1 MSNRTAKSELA
12 LVGVLVLM
20 ASACALVG
28 GLGVVNYLSG
38 NSLRAVASLG
48 MPAFLAYWA
57 WQVRDNI
64 HGEPLIKLFSVAWVA
79 GLPIGAASFAVR
91 QFFA

>member
-1 MSNRTAKSELA
+1 MSTNTAKSELA

-20 ASACALVG
+20 AAACALVA

-38 NSLRAVASLG
+38 NTLRAVASLG

-57 WQVRDNI
+57 WSVRDNF
-64 HGEPLIKLFSVAWVA
+64 HSEPLIKIYSAAWVA
-79 GLPIGAASFAVR
+79 GLPIGAASFALR
-91 QFFA
+91 QYFS